1 MRRGIAVSVL
11 IFALAL
17 AYWFFQR
24 GEESASP
31 TGTDAALAVKQP
43 LLEAARGMLAT
54 HRQIIVLLAEEK
66 SLSAPERAAAQR
78 VGHAL
83 FHDNLARL
91 NQVEKDLTELLARRD
106 AARFGELEAVLAFI
120 ESEPGLYDADR
131 LAFREFLND
140 LQREIGRDGSLP
152 AVKLHKRVGEDL
164 DALAEIE
171 RLYDREIRE
180 IFSRFDTRAIVL
192 KREKWSDYVAHLKTL
207 YRREQIL
214 RDHGIVLPVVTSAT
228 ASAAPVAPSKDAKDD
243 ILFGRDL
250 PPKTLV
256 LTFDD
261 GPHQSHT
268 GEIAAILGQYGLPAI
283 FFEVGRNLGNLDPE
297 GHIKPSPRVAAAR
310 ALLADGHLLANH
322 SLTHAKLSAQDG
334 DTVRKEILTTDSLL
348 KAVDAKRS
356 NLFRF
361 PYGAG
366 SLEGLNTLTKASL
379 RSMMWNIDSLDWAD
393 PIPNSIADRV
403 LREVDAQ
410 GRGIVLF
417 HDIHERT
424 VKALPLVLGRLMAEG
439 YQFATWDG
447 SGFKLAKIATNQAPP
462 PVVNPGYGQSW
473 AITIGIDEYSR
484 WPRLQHAAKG
494 AETIG
499 QTLVDKFGFSP
510 ERVISL
516 KNGEATRNGILAAF
530 HERLQHNLKPDDRVF
545 VFFAG
550 HGATR
555 HLSSGRDLGY
565 IVPVDSDPEKFAS
578 DAIPMTEIQNIAESL
593 PARHVLFVMDACY
606 SGLGLTRGA
615 SGFLHENARRQGRQM
630 LTAGGADQLVAD
642 GGPNGHSIFTWT
654 LLQALAGRADL
665 NGDSLITATEL
676 AAYIAPSVAG
686 VSRQTPAFGSLP
698 GSEGGDFVFEVRPEN
713 EFLSAQ
719 SSQLSSEAIALNSRL
734 DTLQPQSTAAA
745 AAKPAPVVITDLQ
758 GEAQKIQLPKAVPPS
773 QRQLAQRANDRGLQ
787 LYKEKRYAEA
797 EAAFTEA
804 LRQRPDFALAANN
817 LGFIYFRQQKYPEA
831 ARWFENALSM
841 DRSRAIAYLNLG
853 DAWLKAGE
861 PAKAKTAFQTY
872 LEIAANGAGA
882 GHARQMLGEM

>member
-1 MRRGIAVSVL
+1 MRRWIAATVVVL
-11 IFALAL
+11 GLTA
-17 AYWFFQR
+17 AYWHFQR
-24 GEESASP
+24 SEGDGAESSAQTVASRP
-31 TGTDAALAVKQP
+31 P
-43 LLEAARGMLAT
+43 LLEAARGMLAA

-66 SLSAPERAAAQR
+66 TLSEPELAAAQQ

-83 FHDNLARL
+83 FHENLARL
-91 NQVEKDLTELLARRD
+91 DRAENDLTQLLARPD
-106 AARFGELEAVLAFI
+106 AARFAELEAVLAFI

-140 LQREIGRDGSLP
+140 LQREISRDGSLP

-171 RLYDREIRE
+171 RLYDREIRQ

-214 RDHGIVLPVVTSAT
+214 RDHGIVLPAVTSAPT
-228 ASAAPVAPSKDAKDD
+228 SAALPAQNKDAKDD

-283 FFEVGRNLGNLDPE
+283 FFEVGRKLGSLDPE
-297 GHIKPSPRVAAAR
+297 GRIKPSPRVAAAR

-366 SLEGLNTLTKASL
+366 SPEGLNTLAAAKL

-403 LREVDAQ
+403 LREVDAL

-447 SGFKLAKIATNQAPP
+447 NGFKLAKIATNQTPP

-484 WPRLQHAAKG
+484 WPRLQHAAKD

-630 LTAGGADQLVAD
+630 LTAGGADQMVAD

-698 GSEGGDFVFEVRPEN
+698 GSEGGDFVFEVRPET

-734 DTLQPQSTAAA
+734 DTLQPKPA
-745 AAKPAPVVITDLQ
+745 AAKPAPVVVTDLQ

-773 QRQLAQRANDRGLQ
+773 QRRLAQRANDRGLQ

-817 LGFIYFRQQKYPEA
+817 LGFIYFRQQKFPEA

-872 LEIAANGAGA
+872 LELAANGAGA
-882 GHARQMLGEM
+882 GHARQMLGEI

>member
-1 MRRGIAVSVL
+1 MRRWIAATVL
-11 IFALAL
+11 VLGLTA
-17 AYWFFQR
+17 AYWHFQR
-24 GEESASP
+24 SEGGGVQSNAETAASRP
-31 TGTDAALAVKQP
+31 P
-43 LLEAARGMLAT
+43 LLEAARGMLAA

-66 SLSAPERAAAQR
+66 TLSVPERAAAQQ

-83 FHDNLARL
+83 FHENLARL
-91 NQVEKDLTELLARRD
+91 DRAENDLTQLLARPD
-106 AARFGELEAVLAFI
+106 AARFSELEAVLAFI

-131 LAFREFLND
+131 LAFRELLND
-140 LQREIGRDGSLP
+140 LQREISRDGSLP

-164 DALAEIE
+164 EALAEIE

-214 RDHGIVLPVVTSAT
+214 RDHDIVLPVVTST
-228 ASAAPVAPSKDAKDD
+228 TTPAAPVAQSKDAKDD
-243 ILFGRDL
+243 ILFGREL

-283 FFEVGRNLGNLDPE
+283 FFEVGRNLGSLDPE

-322 SLTHAKLSAQDG
+322 SLTHTKLSAQDG

-366 SLEGLNTLTKASL
+366 SPEGLNTLTQASL

-447 SGFKLAKIATNQAPP
+447 TGFKLAKIATQQTPP

-484 WPRLQHAAKG
+484 WPRLQHAAKD

-654 LLQALAGRADL
+654 LLQGLAGRADL

-734 DTLQPQSTAAA
+734 DTLQPKPA
-745 AAKPAPVVITDLQ
+745 AAKPAPVVVTDLQ

-817 LGFIYFRQQKYPEA
+817 LGFIYFRQQKFPEA

-882 GHARQMLGEM
+882 GHARQMLGEI

>member
-1 MRRGIAVSVL
+1 MRRGIAVTVL
-11 IFALAL
+11 ILAVAL
-17 AYWFFQR
+17 AYWLFQR
-24 GEESASP
+24 EEESTSP
-31 TGTDAALAVKQP
+31 TGTDAPLAVKHP
-43 LLEAARGMLAT
+43 LLEATRGMLAA

-66 SLSAPERAAAQR
+66 SLSAQERAAAQR

-91 NQVEKDLTELLARRD
+91 NQVEQDLTQLLARRD
-106 AARFGELEAVLAFI
+106 AARFGELEAVLDFV

-152 AVKLHKRVGEDL
+152 AVKLHKRVSEDL
-164 DALAEIE
+164 EALAEIE

-180 IFSRFDTRAIVL
+180 IFSRFETRAIVL

-214 RDHGIVLPVVTSAT
+214 REHGIILSA
-228 ASAAPVAPSKDAKDD
+228 AAPVAENAQDD
-243 ILFGRDL
+243 KNAVLFGRDL

-283 FFEVGRNLGNLDPE
+283 FFEVGRNLGALDPE
-297 GHIKPSPRVAAAR
+297 GRIKPSPRVAAAR

-322 SLTHAKLSAQDG
+322 SLTHAKLSAQND

-366 SLEGLNTLTKASL
+366 SPEGLSTLSKANL

-424 VKALPLVLGRLMAEG
+424 VKALPLVLGRLLAEG

-447 SGFKLAKIATNQAPP
+447 DGFKLAKLAAEPARP
-462 PVVNPGYGQSW
+462 PVVNAGYGQSW

-484 WPRLQHAAKG
+484 WPRLQHAAKD
-494 AETIG
+494 AEAIG
-499 QTLVDKFGFSP
+499 QTLVERFGFSP
-510 ERVISL
+510 DRVISL

-555 HLSSGRDLGY
+555 RLSSGRDLGY

-676 AAYIAPSVAG
+676 AAYVAPSVAD

-698 GSEGGDFVFEVRPEN
+698 GSEGGDFVFEARSEN

-719 SSQLSSEAIALNSRL
+719 SSQLSSDAIALNSRL
-734 DTLQPQSTAAA
+734 DTLQPQAAS
-745 AAKPAPVVITDLQ
+745 AKPAPVVVTNLQ
-758 GEAQKIQLPKAVPPS
+758 GEAEKIQLPKAVPPS
-773 QRQLAQRANDRGLQ
+773 QRQQAQRANDRGLQ

-804 LRQRPDFALAANN
+804 LKQRPDFALAANN

-831 ARWFENALSM
+831 ARWFEKTLEL

-861 PAKAKTAFQTY
+861 KDKAKTAFQTY
-872 LEIAANGAGA
+872 LELAANGAGA
-882 GHARQMLGEM
+882 GHARQMLGEI